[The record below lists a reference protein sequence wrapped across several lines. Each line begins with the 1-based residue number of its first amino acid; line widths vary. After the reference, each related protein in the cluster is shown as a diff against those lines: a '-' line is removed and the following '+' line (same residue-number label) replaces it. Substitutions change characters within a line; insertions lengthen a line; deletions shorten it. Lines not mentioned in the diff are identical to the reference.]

1 MGDDV
6 TIVALS
12 NLGAS
17 QPGAIVEGIAAL
29 LNPAL
34 KPKPPAPIAETEPEV
49 RPRLEQILA
58 ATRDGKLSPND
69 FAYVRAGFFP
79 NAAKA
84 YQQALA
90 GVGNPDRVTLYER
103 RVVGDD
109 RIYLYEV
116 AYGARVFR
124 VTLGLAPDGKVSA
137 FALRRS

>member
-1 MGDDV
+1 M
-6 TIVALS
+6 
-12 NLGAS
+12 
-17 QPGAIVEGIAAL
+17 
-29 LNPAL
+29 
-34 KPKPPAPIAETEPEV
+34 
-49 RPRLEQILA
+49 
-58 ATRDGKLSPND
+58 
-69 FAYVRAGFFP
+69 RAGFFP

-84 YQQALA
+84 YEQALA
-90 GVGNPDRVTLYER
+90 GVGTPDRVTLYER